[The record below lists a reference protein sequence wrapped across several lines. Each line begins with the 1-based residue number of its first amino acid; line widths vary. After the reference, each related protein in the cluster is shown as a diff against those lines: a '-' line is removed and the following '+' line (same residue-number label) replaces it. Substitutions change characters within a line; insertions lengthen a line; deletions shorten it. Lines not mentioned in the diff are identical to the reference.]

1 MKNKTLKT
9 KLKAINI
16 IVLEKNLDLFPI
28 NYGKVIDLLN
38 NHTTIETLKISEAI
52 TILQFCTEES
62 ENLNKIYDIFATTK
76 EELNQKNRDLQ
87 NYIDNN

>member
-38 NHTTIETLKISEAI
+38 NHTTIETLKISESI